1 MNRDGR
7 DASKGRGIQS
17 ARERIYRGATASRDG
32 RKALVSALLA
42 VGVFLLV
49 LSLSVRQSTD
59 PAPAQRLIE
68 SGMAVTT
75 DIDSVISE
83 NLEALQALA
92 RTSNAQVFAV
102 PGYPLEVF
110 LTREELLNQPP
121 AKIRDLVLSRS
132 SALVYIQGLRAFDR
146 TGNQS
151 LSRFSWQG
159 LIEFGVSQL
168 SASTN
173 ERAGTASVAFA
184 LLVAAAACAVLAVNA
199 GWNRVRVLGVA
210 TLLGALPGVML
221 FALVW
226 FGAAKI
232 GESDPFVRDLREIA
246 RAVVAVPL
254 RNYVVVSALG
264 AILATSGV
272 LLGRTAA
279 LLARDAGAAESAAG
293 DFEDY
298 LATDSPGPQG
308 S

>member
-1 MNRDGR
+1 MNSDRRDS
-7 DASKGRGIQS
+7 ANGRGFHS
-17 ARERIYRGATASRDG
+17 ARERIYSGATASRDG

-68 SGMAVTT
+68 SGIAVTT
-75 DIDSVISE
+75 DVDTVIAE
-83 NLEALQALA
+83 NLEAVRELA
-92 RTSNAQVFAV
+92 RTSNAQVFAI

-110 LTREELLNQPP
+110 LTRDELLNRTPTQ
-121 AKIRDLVLSRS
+121 IRDLVLSRS
-132 SALVYIQGLRAFDR
+132 SAVVYTQGLGAFDR

-159 LIEFGVSQL
+159 LIELGVSQL

-173 ERAGTASVAFA
+173 ERAGTASFAFA
-184 LLVAAAACAVLAVNA
+184 LLVAAAACAVLAVNT

-210 TLLGALPGVML
+210 TLLGALPGVL
-221 FALVW
+221 LVALAW
-226 FGAAKI
+226 FGAGKI
-232 GESDPFVRDLREIA
+232 GGGDPFVQDLREIA
-246 RAVVAVPL
+246 RTVVAVPL
-254 RNYVVVSALG
+254 RNYVVVAALG

-279 LLARDAGAAESAAG
+279 RLARNALAVESTAG

-298 LATDSPGPQG
+298 LSADSPGPQEA
-308 S
+308 